1 MARKSLQDL
10 SGIAKTIANSSPQ
23 PKDRT
28 TKTSA
33 PALGALQGSLSAIR
47 ELDPALIDDWGPKD
61 RLDGFTAVNSED
73 DGDGYETLKSSIKDG
88 GQQVPILVRRAGTE
102 GRFEIIYGRRRLRA
116 CRELGLKVR
125 ANVQDLDDATAL
137 LAKGLENAARRNLSF
152 YEKARFAAVIQA
164 AGHNTKIVRQVLSLS
179 ASGLSHLT
187 KVTDNIPDDVGD
199 QIGAAPKSGRP
210 KWTALAEAFASKKAN
225 ASSSFAILSKLS
237 PELSSDDRLE
247 QLLREITRRGA
258 RPSEG
263 REATPVPGVTIKS
276 GRATIAMSIKRAG
289 ENAAFAEWLDRELED
304 IIKKSYQEF
313 TAVNPA
319 DDTRG

>member
-1 MARKSLQDL
+1 MARKSLRDL
-10 SGIAKTIANSSPQ
+10 SGIAKTIADSSPQ
-23 PKDRT
+23 PRDPA
-28 TKTSA
+28 TKASA
-33 PALGALQGSLSAIR
+33 PALGALQGSLLAIR

-73 DGDGYETLKSSIKDG
+73 DGDGFENLKSSIKEG
-88 GQQVPILVRRAGTE
+88 GQQVPILVRRAGSE

-125 ANVQDLDDATAL
+125 ANVQDLDDASAL

-152 YEKARFAAVIQA
+152 YEKARFAAVIQT
-164 AGHNTKIVRQVLSLS
+164 AGHNTKTVRQVLSLS

-187 KVTDNIPDDVGD
+187 KVTDNVPDNLGD

-210 KWTALAEAFASKKAN
+210 KWTALAEAFISDKVN
-225 ASSSFAILSKLS
+225 ATSSLSILSKMNDGLT
-237 PELSSDDRLE
+237 SDDRLE
-247 QLLREITRRGA
+247 QLLREIARRGA
-258 RPSEG
+258 RPNEG
-263 REATPVPGVTIKS
+263 REITPVPGITIKS
-276 GRATIAMSIKRAG
+276 GRATIAISIKRAG

-319 DDTRG
+319 DDTKR